1 MTTEFDSI
9 IFDMDGT
16 LWDAVDSYA
25 EIWNTTSDFF
35 GISRRVTRA
44 ELLQGMGMPVNK
56 IVDHIFG
63 DSLTRR
69 NDYLR
74 LLLENE
80 EKMTRILG
88 GKLYDG
94 VSRGIELLSEK
105 YKLLMASNCGSMGLR
120 NFLEFTKLQPFFTDT
135 ITNGETGLDKAEN
148 IKIIISRNN
157 LKKPVY
163 VGDTQH
169 DCDSAHKAGIPMI
182 FATYGFGN
190 CSDPDASVNSF
201 NQLVSM
207 LTNN

>member
-25 EIWNTTSDFF
+25 KIWDATSDFF

-56 IVDHIFG
+56 IVDRIFG
-63 DSLTRR
+63 DSLTNREA
-69 NDYLR
+69 YLK

-80 EKMTRILG
+80 GKMTRVLG
-88 GKLYDG
+88 GKLYEG
-94 VSRGIELLSEK
+94 VSRGIKLLSGK
-105 YKLLMASNCGSMGLR
+105 YKLFMASNCGARGLN
-120 NFLEFTKLQPFFTDT
+120 NFLEFTRLQPFFTDT
-135 ITNGETGLDKAEN
+135 LTNGETGLDKAEN
-148 IKIIISRNN
+148 IKIIIDRNN

-190 CSDPDASVNSF
+190 CTGSDASVDSF
-201 NQLVSM
+201 NQLVD
-207 LTNN
+207 LLLNN